1 MDDLLSLPAAA
12 RLTVTTLS
20 RLSRLEAPPTPPP
33 GAAPPPEPLPLAP
46 WARAIGSSTDDA
58 SITEA
63 GGGAGGGP
71 DGRPRCAVEDVVYMA
86 KSCRR
91 RALFRLQQS
100 SMEEG

>member
-1 MDDLLSLPAAA
+1 MDDLVSIPATA

-20 RLSRLEAPPTPPP
+20 RLTRLEAPPPPPP

-58 SITEA
+58 SIAEA
-63 GGGAGGGP
+63 GGGAGSGP
-71 DGRPRCAVEDVVYMA
+71 EGRPRCGVEDVVYMA

-91 RALFRLQQS
+91 RVLVRLQQS
-100 SMEEG
+100 SMQQA